1 MIDGASPSFLLDSF
15 VFPGNSGG
23 PVVLKPEFLSIQ
35 GTKAVSQAYFIGV
48 VTSYQTYQEAAVSP
62 QTKRTRVIFEENS
75 GLAEVLPPDYIEET
89 IKALEASPQRLPTS
103 PSPAKQ

>member
-1 MIDGASPSFLLDSF
+1 SSSFLLDSF

-23 PVVLKPEFLSIQ
+23 PVALKPELLSIQ
-35 GTKAVSQAYFIGV
+35 GTKSVSQAYFIGV

-62 QTKRTRVIFEENS
+62 QTKRTRIIFEENS

-89 IKALEASPQRLPTS
+89 IKAWRASLSSQPLPA
-103 PSPAKQ
+103 SPAK